1 MAMVPATW
9 PHVLGGGEGTGFPRD
24 PWCDAHR
31 GASSW
36 LGVGSAAGWPWHM
49 AEGGW
54 RRDPC
59 PPTSSLQ
66 FGEHFEFDCKDCVCL
81 EGGRGI
87 ICQPKECRQEPVTCT
102 EDGTY
107 PVTEVNPADTCCNI
121 TTCSKAAPRAA
132 LGAWGSPRHP
142 GLFSPPR

>member
-1 MAMVPATW
+1 MI
-9 PHVLGGGEGTGFPRD
+9 
-24 PWCDAHR
+24 
-31 GASSW
+31 
-36 LGVGSAAGWPWHM
+36 
-49 AEGGW
+49 
-54 RRDPC
+54 PC

-107 PVTEVNPADTCCNI
+107 PLTEVNPADPCCNI
-121 TTCSKAAPRAA
+121 TTCSKDARRQRWAP
-132 LGAWGSPRHP
+132 GAPGRTPPPP